1 MALTITVKEEVFG
14 SKITNNLPVPLKSGR
29 LTLAELIEAKVT
41 TKVYALNQD
50 LNVKEATGYF
60 MTPAEKILN
69 EAVIKNQEKK
79 HSARL
84 EALRV
89 DAEKAVY
96 DALAGFQKN
105 AFFVIIDGEQ
115 KTSLDEALQLTDRA
129 KVHFIRLLPLVG
141 G

>member
-14 SKITNNLPVPLKSGR
+14 SKTTNNLPVPLKSGQ

-41 TKVYALNQD
+41 AKVYALNQD

-129 KVHFIRLLPLVG
+129 EVHFIRLLPLVG